1 MQSLSNRLSDKPFA
15 LLAVNMAEKPET
27 IEEFL
32 NDKIKVNFPILLDS
46 DGKALKNWGVFAF
59 PTSYVI
65 DKKGHI
71 RYALFGSVDWNSE
84 DIVSKI
90 ELLLKE

>member
-1 MQSLSNRLSDKPFA
+1 
-15 LLAVNMAEKPET
+15 
-27 IEEFL
+27 
-32 NDKIKVNFPILLDS
+32 
-46 DGKALKNWGVFAF
+46 
-59 PTSYVI
+59 VI